1 MKKDN
6 QKNEISDISTEE
18 ETQKEKEVP
27 AEPDLEKK
35 GRYQKVGS
43 EDPITLI
50 TDENLA
56 EVEERSDD
64 SENDLGDDEIKEDE
78 LAEASDESST
88 EEKIEQESEE
98 FSERDEEDAEI
109 DEDIDSLVVEEN
121 LTEVEENPDDSEND
135 LGDDEIE
142 EDVLEEASG
151 ESSIEEEV
159 EQESEAF
166 SQRDEE
172 NAGIDVDIDSLVVEE
187 NLAEIEENADDL
199 RTTWDDEIEEDE
211 LVEASDES
219 LTEGGIEQESDVFTE
234 RDEQDAGIDE
244 DTIDP
249 SDSSTT
255 ETDDILGQNPVSE
268 FDWWPDLSD
277 LDRLNIQNA
286 PLEDRARLL
295 SAKVSMS
302 IEHTM
307 QSISDRKHLPLLD
320 DFTLSENP
328 TRNLP
333 LRLIHAFSSL
343 PVVVEKSPI
352 HQDKIKVL
360 CVDDDESI
368 LRGYQLNLR
377 KDFDIHIAK
386 SGESGIE
393 IFKKV
398 GGFSVVLSDMR
409 MPGMNGLEMLSE
421 INKIDSDIVNIIIT
435 GHGDFDLAKEAVNS
449 GKIYKILTKPCSTE
463 ELIRTLQKG
472 SDIHQQKVVN
482 KVSLSEDDGKIHLIT
497 VWPPS
502 DRMSR
507 WVFAVS
513 GKKPIWYLGLP
524 EKVSSA
530 ITENFGIGSDSLDES
545 EIDPENEEDVQDDLE
560 DQNAAIIRFVNEVVQ
575 KAIVDRATDIHFE
588 PHKDTLQIRYRIDG
602 QLVPVRVPD
611 NLRTFQDAIISRIK
625 IMAGINISEKRRPQG
640 GRITFSHGQSDLDI
654 RVSTLPTLYGESIS
668 LRLLNE
674 KSQPLSMPELGLLP
688 RDERNIG
695 SVLEKPHGIVLVTGP
710 TGSGKSTSLT
720 AFIRKIHKPERR
732 IMTVEDPVEYE
743 VAGINQ
749 TQVNSEIGFNFAS
762 ALREILRQDP
772 DVIMVGEIRD
782 RETADIAIRAS
793 LTGHLVLSTLH
804 TNDAPGA
811 ITRLIDMEIE
821 PFLIASSVEMVIA
834 QRLVRRLCQECALPT
849 QMSEKDLLASLSL
862 LEIDTT
868 ESEFLNQVRDAKGCP
883 RCQNL
888 GYRGRVGI
896 FELMKMSDSI
906 HSLVIKSAS
915 APDIREI
922 ALEEG
927 MSTLQGSGWQQIK
940 RGLTTIDE
948 VIRYADGS
956 IEEDEKSVVL

>member
-1 MKKDN
+1 M
-6 QKNEISDISTEE
+6 E
-18 ETQKEKEVP
+18 
-27 AEPDLEKK
+27 
-35 GRYQKVGS
+35 
-43 EDPITLI
+43 
-50 TDENLA
+50 ENLA
-56 EVEERSDD
+56 NVEEKADD
-64 SENDLGDDEIKEDE
+64 SENDLGNNEIEEDE
-78 LAEASDESST
+78 LEVVSDESST
-88 EEKIEQESEE
+88 EEENEQESK
-98 FSERDEEDAEI
+98 
-109 DEDIDSLVVEEN
+109 
-121 LTEVEENPDDSEND
+121 
-135 LGDDEIE
+135 
-142 EDVLEEASG
+142 
-151 ESSIEEEV
+151 
-159 EQESEAF
+159 
-166 SQRDEE
+166 
-172 NAGIDVDIDSLVVEE
+172 
-187 NLAEIEENADDL
+187 
-199 RTTWDDEIEEDE
+199 
-211 LVEASDES
+211 
-219 LTEGGIEQESDVFTE
+219 VFTE
-234 RDEQDAGIDE
+234 RDEEGAGIDE

-255 ETDDILGQNPVSE
+255 ETVDILGQNPVSE

-743 VAGINQ
+743 VEGINQ

-849 QMSEKDLLASLSL
+849 KMSEKDLLASLSL